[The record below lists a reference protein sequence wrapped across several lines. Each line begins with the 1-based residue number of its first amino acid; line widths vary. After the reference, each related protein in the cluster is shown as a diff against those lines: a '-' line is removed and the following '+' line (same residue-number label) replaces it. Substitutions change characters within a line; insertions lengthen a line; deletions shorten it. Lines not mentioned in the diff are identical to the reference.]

1 MSRVIYSIAGDTI
14 DDIAYRYYTG
24 DSVAMLPQ
32 LLAAN
37 PGFSSS
43 VILPINSAITIPD
56 QPTQSIQRQ
65 ALNLWD

>member
-1 MSRVIYSIAGDTI
+1 MSRVVYSLSGDTF

-37 PGFSSS
+37 PGFSAA

-56 QPTQSIQRQ
+56 QPTSAVQRQ